1 MKKHIGTVC
10 MILMILTGLSLL
22 LYPTVSNM
30 QNRLHSSQ
38 AIRQY
43 ADSVE
48 QWENRDR
55 QKAWDDAVTY
65 NQAIYHLS
73 RATDITEVSSS
84 DYLSMLN
91 VDANG
96 MMGYVDIPKIN
107 CTLPIYHGTEAVTLE
122 NYVGHLPSSSLPVGG
137 GNTHCVLIGHTG
149 MPSARLLTDLDKL
162 TQGDTFTLRTLER
175 TLTYEVD
182 RILVVEPDET
192 EPLRIEPGKDYCTL
206 VTCTPYGVNTHRLLV
221 RGHRIENTPAETAR
235 PSMGFVDW
243 LLANPVV
250 LALAALL
257 LLLMMTFW
265 MTRRGIKREQRG

>member
-162 TQGDTFTLRTLER
+162 T
-175 TLTYEVD
+175 YEVD
-182 RILVVEPDET
+182 RMAVVEPDET